1 MLLNQGFKDILN
13 HSDNYWNYGISQ
25 GEDMNKRI
33 IVILKL
39 FIFICLMFCAHT
51 IHAGGLTPLK
61 NEIFHD
67 ITLPIPDNAVEKNY
81 LGLEGKDSF
90 AVSRIKA
97 DLVIL
102 EIFSMYCP
110 YCQREAPIVNE
121 LYRIINQRKD
131 LKDKIKIIGVGA
143 GNNRF
148 EVDVFRNRYNIQFPL
163 FSDESFFVHKA
174 LGEVRTPYFIVI
186 KMNAD
191 GSNRIIYS
199 RLEAFTMRMSFW
211 IRSLK
216 NPG

>member
-1 MLLNQGFKDILN
+1 
-13 HSDNYWNYGISQ
+13 
-25 GEDMNKRI
+25 MNKRI
-33 IVILKL
+33 TVILKL
-39 FIFICLMFCAHT
+39 FIFICLTFYAHT
-51 IHAGGLTPLK
+51 IQAGGLTPLK
-61 NEIFHD
+61 NEIFPD
-67 ITLPIPDNAVEKNY
+67 ITLPIPDNAAEKNY

-148 EVDVFRNRYNIQFPL
+148 EVDVFRNQFNIQFPL
-163 FSDESFFVHKA
+163 FSDESFFVHKT

-186 KMNAD
+186 KMNTD

-199 RLEAFTMRMSFW
+199 KVGSIHDANEFLDA
-211 IRSLK
+211 ILK
-216 NPG
+216 ESGLKQDG

>member
-1 MLLNQGFKDILN
+1 M
-13 HSDNYWNYGISQ
+13 
-25 GEDMNKRI
+25 
-33 IVILKL
+33 
-39 FIFICLMFCAHT
+39 
-51 IHAGGLTPLK
+51 K
-61 NEIFHD
+61 NEIFPD
-67 ITLPIPDNAVEKNY
+67 ITLPIPDNAVEKDY

-90 AVSRIKA
+90 TVTRIKA

-186 KMNAD
+186 KMNAN

-199 RLEAFTMRMSFW
+199 NVGSIHNANEFLDT
-211 IRSLK
+211 ILK
-216 NPG
+216 ESGVKQDG